1 MRGVLYSMQ
10 GICILWE
17 ASEVSSVVGTIL
29 LAMVLY
35 AIAGKPKG
43 SSKED
48 TLEVRD
54 NHDKRMNE

>member
-35 AIAGKPKG
+35 AIAGRLKR
-43 SSKED
+43 SSEED
-48 TLEVRD
+48 TLELRD
-54 NHDKRMNE
+54 DGNH